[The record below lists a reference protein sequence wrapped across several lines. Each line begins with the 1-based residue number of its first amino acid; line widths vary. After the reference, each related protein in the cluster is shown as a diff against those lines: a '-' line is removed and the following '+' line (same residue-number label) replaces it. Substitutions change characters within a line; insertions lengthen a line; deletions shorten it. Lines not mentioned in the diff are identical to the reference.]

1 MGKKLYI
8 GNLSFDISEQELGEA
23 FSQFGEIVSTA
34 IIKDSVSGRS
44 KGFGFIEYA
53 QEDSAKAAAEEMN
66 GKELAGRTLKV
77 DEAREQREQRQERR
91 PRNDNFGGG
100 GGGRRERY

>member
-8 GNLSFDISEQELGEA
+8 GNLSFNISEEELEEA

-53 QEDSAKAAAEEMN
+53 QEDSAKSAVEGMN
-66 GKELAGRTLKV
+66 GKELDGRTLKV
-77 DEAREQREQRQERR
+77 DEAREQRDQRPQIR
-91 PRNDNFGGG
+91 PRSYNDGRG
-100 GGGRRERY
+100 GGGRRER

>member
-8 GNLSFDISEQELGEA
+8 GNLSFDISEEELGEA

-44 KGFGFIEYA
+44 KGFGFIEFA
-53 QEDSAKAAAEEMN
+53 QEESAKAAVEEMN

-77 DEAREQREQRQERR
+77 DEAREQREQRR
-91 PRNDNFGGG
+91 PRNNYGGGG